1 MHGLT
6 GSLALREPLR
16 DDGRSRS
23 PPTRTPPRCV
33 AYVLRALDAAR
44 AAEHLGA
51 MVLPTNWFS
60 LSNPEQLFVLADLER
75 TARGLPPY
83 LGLNSHLTAEAQLAA
98 SDDTDPS
105 LATGFAVGPT
115 QERRR
120 RAWAATWAS
129 GFTTLGADF
138 LWMYA
143 DGWGGCPRARPTPR
157 ARRRAPR
164 GAGRTATSCS
174 ACDPRF
180 NAGVGLDCTD
190 CEMGAGFSVRRRHRR
205 PTSTSSSCPAHGAP
219 AMTFTWARDVVPFLF
234 PTALYRQRVAARRSV
249 AARRAAVHAAW
260 PQWIPQGAA
269 TTPCLAPRL
278 ESPHRDDELPGQDL
292 QADRHVAV
300 PRIREER

>member
-1 MHGLT
+1 M
-6 GSLALREPLR
+6 
-16 DDGRSRS
+16 
-23 PPTRTPPRCV
+23 
-33 AYVLRALDAAR
+33 
-44 AAEHLGA
+44 
-51 MVLPTNWFS
+51 
-60 LSNPEQLFVLADLER
+60 LADLER

-105 LATGFAVGPT
+105 LATGFAVARLKSGGP
-115 QERRR
+115 RMGG
-120 RAWAATWAS
+120 TWAS
-129 GFTTLGADF
+129 GMTTLGADF

-143 DGWGGCPRARPTPR
+143 DGWGGCPRARLQHRVHVAERRGVLGAPR
-157 ARRRAPR
+157 RAARRGVALQPVRR
-164 GAGRTATSCS
+164 GRL
-174 ACDPRF
+174 P
-180 NAGVGLDCTD
+180 D
-190 CEMGAGFSVRRRHRR
+190 CEMGAGFSVAAAPG

-278 ESPHRDDELPGQDL
+278 ESPTGTTSCRAKTFKRTGK
-292 QADRHVAV
+292 
-300 PRIREER
+300 